1 MEVAALCIRL
11 LVTVSTLLCAHAQK
25 NDAVFCIVPNRL
37 QFFQYESVTFYC
49 EEFDGSTG
57 CKRVHESKGKIPRCA
72 TNRTESAG
80 SSCDIVNVYPEDS
93 GEYWCEAGGGRNSS
107 INITVTGGSVILES
121 PGLPVMEGET
131 VTLCC
136 RNKTTSA
143 NLPADFYK
151 NGLFIRTEPT
161 GNMTIY
167 NVSKSDEGLY
177 KCNISGAGESPESRL
192 AVGSDSCIIS
202 HPDSNSNT
210 SKIVPWIIVT
220 VLLVVLLVVVVGVH
234 HFGKVLLCSSTPTLG
249 SGAAEDQTVS
259 VESHAA
265 DADNVTYASV
275 TKTRKKKDEDEDKF
289 SSVPIYYTLGLD
301 ETQQLET
308 GVSIITTDAAP
319 SADTN
324 SRFAEDDF
332 YSTIQSLR
340 AETLTEKGALK
351 KHELCLVYHKCTFF
365 IVPTVTDELNYILQ
379 NKSSI
384 ACVS

>member
-25 NDAVFCIVPNRL
+25 NNPVICIVPNRL
-37 QFFQYESVTFYC
+37 QFFQYESVTFHC
-49 EEFDGSTG
+49 EECDGSTG

-80 SSCDIVNVYPEDS
+80 SSCDVVNVYPDDS

-107 INITVTGGSVILES
+107 INITVTDGSVILES
-121 PGLPVMEGET
+121 PGPVMEGET
-131 VTLCC
+131 VTLHC

-161 GNMTIY
+161 GNMIIY
-167 NVSKSDEGLY
+167 SVSKSDEGLY

-192 AVGSDSCIIS
+192 AVG
-202 HPDSNSNT
+202 DSNSDT
-210 SKIVPWIIVT
+210 FKTVSWIIVT
-220 VLLVVLLVVVVGVH
+220 VLLVVLLLVVVGVH
-234 HFGKVLLCSSTPTLG
+234 HFGKVLLCLSTPTLG

-301 ETQQLET
+301 ETQQLAET

>member
-25 NDAVFCIVPNRL
+25 NNPVICIVPNRL
-37 QFFQYESVTFYC
+37 QFFQYESVTFHC
-49 EEFDGSTG
+49 EECDGSTG

-80 SSCDIVNVYPEDS
+80 SSCDVVNVYPDDS

-107 INITVTGGSVILES
+107 INITVTDGSVILES
-121 PGLPVMEGET
+121 PGPVMEGET
-131 VTLCC
+131 VTLHC

-161 GNMTIY
+161 GNMIIY
-167 NVSKSDEGLY
+167 SVSKSDEGLY

-192 AVGSDSCIIS
+192 AVG
-202 HPDSNSNT
+202 DSNSDT
-210 SKIVPWIIVT
+210 FKTVSWIIVT
-220 VLLVVLLVVVVGVH
+220 VLLVVLLLVVVGVH
-234 HFGKVLLCSSTPTLG
+234 HFGKVLLCLSTPTLG

-332 YSTIQSLR
+332 YSTIQ
-340 AETLTEKGALK
+340 
-351 KHELCLVYHKCTFF
+351 
-365 IVPTVTDELNYILQ
+365 
-379 NKSSI
+379 
-384 ACVS
+384 